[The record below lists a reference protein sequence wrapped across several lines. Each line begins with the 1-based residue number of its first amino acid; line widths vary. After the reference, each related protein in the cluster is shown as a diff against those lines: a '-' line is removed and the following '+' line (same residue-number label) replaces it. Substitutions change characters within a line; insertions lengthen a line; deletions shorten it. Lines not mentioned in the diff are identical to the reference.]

1 MNEAIEKLKHMKGK
15 PFVYKNKVVEIL
27 GYADGVGEEG
37 EDVEI
42 YLNDGTTIECLRM
55 NLYRKLKEFGDAT
68 GTVVV
73 LANHKLDNVS
83 SMKPSVMQE
92 LRDTILQSIREVKD
106 DPGKVNQAK
115 QIFQGV
121 NTMINLARAEL
132 EYRKYMDESVSKSR

>member
-1 MNEAIEKLKHMKGK
+1 
-15 PFVYKNKVVEIL
+15 
-27 GYADGVGEEG
+27 
-37 EDVEI
+37 
-42 YLNDGTTIECLRM
+42 M